1 MHKLQYDEKTTGCL
15 TKYAIHSSI
24 ETRGPLPSHFG
35 QNCFTIASMDNF
47 ENTHKNNLSGMMH
60 THDTLLTLF
69 QKKLD
74 GFLSKQTKSS
84 TDLRNIT
91 KLNKLTSR
99 EIQNLRSY
107 QKRTVKN
114 DIYLVEKLNYDFV
127 SIVSKV
133 I

>member
-1 MHKLQYDEKTTGCL
+1 
-15 TKYAIHSSI
+15 
-24 ETRGPLPSHFG
+24 
-35 QNCFTIASMDNF
+35 MDNF
-47 ENTHKNNLSGMMH
+47 ENSDKNNLSGMMH

-84 TDLRNIT
+84 ADLRNIL
-91 KLNKLTSR
+91 KLNKLTCR